1 METHR
6 PRHGDTGA
14 VVEKE
19 TTSQL
24 TAFLELQIMAYFIS
38 NIELDPIFIFPS
50 IIPRFLI
57 KMP

>member
-19 TTSQL
+19 TTGL
-24 TAFLELQIMAYFIS
+24 CGDTIEAFCNFYFI
-38 NIELDPIFIFPS
+38 
-50 IIPRFLI
+50 RFLTFRNV
-57 KMP
+57 KYAFNW